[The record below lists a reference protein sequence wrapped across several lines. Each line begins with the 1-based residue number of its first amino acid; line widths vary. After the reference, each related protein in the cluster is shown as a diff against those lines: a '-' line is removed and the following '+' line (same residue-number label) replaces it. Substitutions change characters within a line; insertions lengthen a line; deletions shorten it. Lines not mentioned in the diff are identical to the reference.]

1 MEGVGVVRNLKL
13 WIGLGL
19 LVVIIVSGLA
29 AGHLTP
35 YDPDEQHLDL
45 RLKPPGTPGHPLGT
59 DPLGRDLGA
68 RVLYGSRVSLLIG
81 LAAVVLAGGLGIPL
95 GLAAG
100 YRGGLVDSIVMRL
113 VDLQLAVPFLVLALV
128 IMAVVG
134 PSLLNVVLVLG
145 LAGWVAYARVVRAE
159 TLAIREREFVTA
171 ARAAGAGPWKILVR
185 HVLPHIW
192 PQVIVVST
200 LQIGTMILAEAS
212 LSFLGL
218 GVPPE
223 VTTWGGIAA
232 DGRDYVTSAWW
243 VTTVPGVAILLTVLG
258 TNLVGDWLRDR
269 LDPTLRR

>member
-1 MEGVGVVRNLKL
+1 MRNLKL

-100 YRGGLVDSIVMRL
+100 YRGGFVDSIVMRL

>member
-45 RLKPPGTPGHPLGT
+45 RLKPPGTPGYPLGT